1 MTNTA
6 EVASLSFLGLIF
18 LSLGGVLLLELVIPS
33 CDHCLAAL
41 FFRVVNTGTYH
52 KPNNMED
59 ESEVASHVISLAVS
73 SLAVSE
79 SCPSAAAPPVSL
91 LVSSP
96 DKPFSDEAGN
106 SKSYNR
112 GDPWFEDGNIV
123 LVAEQTSFKVHRG
136 VLAKHSDVFQGLLG
150 IPQPIDAEKL
160 EGLPVIMMA
169 DNSDDLSVLL
179 TALYDGPR

>member
-1 MTNTA
+1 M
-6 EVASLSFLGLIF
+6 
-18 LSLGGVLLLELVIPS
+18 LLLELVIPS

-41 FFRVVNTGTYH
+41 FFRIVNTGAYH

-59 ESEVASHVISLAVS
+59 EPAVASHVISLAVS

-112 GDPWFEDGNIV
+112 GDPWFDDGNIV

-169 DNSDDLSVLL
+169 DNPDDLSVLL